1 MKNLFLVAL
10 LLVFSCNKSEA
21 PEVSSPPNWFLEAK
35 SNNIEIYAT
44 GSGGSKEDAIQMA
57 LLNAISQ
64 IKTSVSASV
73 RTEAQMING
82 RIEEQMQVK
91 ALNEVERFSFNGY
104 EITNTAFNKKNNLF
118 YAEIKLNKLKIYNQK
133 LTEYEAKKEE
143 IEEIIENAK
152 KSKNPSISIKNAK
165 EAKSKAQDLR
175 KDTIILNALSSTF
188 NLREELKKIS
198 NYENHYQELISKMSF
213 SVAHFPSENFKLITE
228 KVLREKNLKV
238 DRKAEIKASIHLDF
252 TTSTN
257 KVYDVFFAQTNTN
270 FTIIFTHEA
279 TQEGNRL
286 DKSFTFKGSSRRS
299 EEEAHKASL
308 TDFETQ
314 LKQVIEEIL

>member
-10 LLVFSCNKSEA
+10 LLVFSCRTAEVT
-21 PEVSSPPNWFLEAK
+21 EVSSPPNWFLEAK
-35 SNNIEIYAT
+35 SNAVEIHAT

-82 RIEEQMQVK
+82 KLEEQMQVR
-91 ALNEVERFSFNGY
+91 ALNEVERFSFSGY

-152 KSKNPSISIKNAK
+152 RSKNPAISIKNAK
-165 EAKSKAQDLR
+165 EAKAKAQDLR

-188 NLREELKKIS
+188 NLREELKTLSK
-198 NYENHYQELISKMSF
+198 YENYYQELTSKMSF
-213 SVAHFPSENFKLITE
+213 SVVHFPSENFKLITE
-228 KVLREKNLKV
+228 KVLREAGLKV
-238 DRKAEIKASIHLDF
+238 GRAGEITSSIHLDF

-257 KVYDVFFAQTNTN
+257 KVYDVFFAQTNAN
-270 FTIIFTHEA
+270 LTIIFTGEA

-314 LKQVIEEIL
+314 LKQIIQEIL